1 MAVSHRDV
9 AGLLRQHGY
18 TEIKKVGEGSFGKAL
33 LVRTD
38 DGEKLICK
46 MVDVSKASR
55 KEMADAVKEG
65 KLLAELRHPYIVRYR
80 ESFTESGWLCILMDY
95 CEGGD
100 LTAKIKDAKR
110 KRQTL
115 SEDQILR
122 WFVQAVLALK
132 YTHERH
138 ILHRDLK
145 PGNFFIARG
154 NMLKMGDFGI
164 AKELACTIA
173 VAKTQIGTPYYL
185 SPELCQE
192 KPYSWPSDIW
202 AMGVILYELCALR
215 VPFDAPNIPGLVQK
229 IIRAPIPS
237 LPSTYSPFIRDL
249 LAEMLERNP
258 DRRPSPEE
266 LLAKPRLQEIVKQ
279 MLDEAQESADGPG
292 GGEPVAPERR
302 SVPNAVA
309 AAAGDSLEGAHAA
322 RTGNYRIH
330 DLVEYHSPSHGDWL
344 PASVTNVDSEGRI
357 IIDLKPSTW
366 ISKEDQATRVRPK
379 AAQSVSDRPGSLA
392 SSPPSARRP
401 SQGGL
406 PPRGVAG
413 AGGFAPA
420 PHAAHHSPA
429 RGYAGPG
436 SRPGSGVASRG
447 GTPLQKRNSPQA
459 AGAIIAGGGSRPSSH
474 AGAALGG
481 GSRPSSHSGAGCQ
494 YQKNDLVEYWSVSHG
509 EWLPATIIDT
519 DHLGQVIIDLKPNTW
534 IPREDQVGK
543 LRKRGSSV
551 GSAPRQMHRTPSAER
566 LGPRAVSPMRG
577 GVPPSPGRHA
587 PGSAPRAASPASWQQ
602 GLRNA
607 ESPSPLR
614 RFADGG
620 GMRRPPGIPLA
631 GR

>member
-38 DGEKLICK
+38 DGQKLICK

-55 KEMADAVKEG
+55 KEMADAVQEG

-110 KRQTL
+110 KRQSL

-132 YTHERH
+132 YTHEKH

-145 PGNFFIARG
+145 PGNFFLARG

-192 KPYSWPSDIW
+192 KPYSFSSDIW

-266 LLAKPRLQEIVKQ
+266 ILAKPRLQEIVKQ
-279 MLDEAQESADGPG
+279 MLDEAQDSADGPG
-292 GGEPVAPERR
+292 GAEAPAASERR
-302 SVPNAVA
+302 PAPDISV
-309 AAAGDSLEGAHAA
+309 AGDSLEGAYAPRA
-322 RTGNYRIH
+322 GSYRIH
-330 DLVEYHSPSHGDWL
+330 DQIEYHSPSHGDWL
-344 PASVTNVDSEGRI
+344 PATVTNVDSEGRI
-357 IIDLKPSTW
+357 IIDLKPNTW

-379 AAQSVSDRPGSLA
+379 AVQSASDRPGSLA
-392 SSPPSARRP
+392 GSPPSARRP

-406 PPRGVAG
+406 PPRGLAG
-413 AGGFAPA
+413 AAGFA
-420 PHAAHHSPA
+420 AAHHSPA
-429 RGYAGPG
+429 RGYAGLGLPG
-436 SRPGSGVASRG
+436 SRPGSGLASRG
-447 GTPLQKRNSPQA
+447 GTPLQKRSSPQA
-459 AGAIIAGGGSRPSSH
+459 AGAMIAGGGSRPSSN
-474 AGAALGG
+474 AGAAIGG
-481 GSRPSSHSGAGCQ
+481 GSRPSSNSGAGSQ

-534 IPREDQVGK
+534 IPREDQASK
-543 LRKRGSSV
+543 LRRRGSG
-551 GSAPRQMHRTPSAER
+551 GSAPRQMYRTPSSER
-566 LGPRAVSPMRG
+566 LGPRAASPMRG
-577 GVPPSPGRHA
+577 GVPPSPGRQLL
-587 PGSAPRAASPASWQQ
+587 GSAPRAASPASWQQ

-614 RFADGG
+614 RFAADG